1 MSSVRSVTEKEFQDM
16 INTVDT
22 IVKNVSNIAREV
34 LLPIII
40 SVTVFGLFL
49 STLTTVSLIVIA
61 VNSTRQTRRKY

>member
-1 MSSVRSVTEKEFQDM
+1 MGSVRSVTEKEFQDL